1 MPLKLTPRQKDFL
14 GKFLELYQESQGSL
28 HYSFVAKRLGIAK
41 VTAYEMLCALER
53 LGLVRREYHS
63 RKGPGRHVVKFLP
76 SSQAL
81 DLESLGKEWEEVR
94 SLLARIVEKAK
105 DSSPEE
111 LREELLRVLPEN
123 PSPLLFMAGLT
134 AIAISAL
141 SRAFKKGQV
150 AEIQSL
156 LRAMPSPG
164 AIAGLVAGIAL
175 AGGVSPEI
183 IRKSMAGLRDD
194 AYQALADFAREFIQI
209 LSQEVEDEG
218 A

>member
-14 GKFLELYQESQGSL
+14 GKFLELYQEGQGSL
-28 HYSFVAKRLGIAK
+28 HYSFVAKKLGIAK
-41 VTAYEMLCALER
+41 VTAYEMLCALEK

-63 RKGPGRHVVKFLP
+63 RKGPGRHVVKFFP
-76 SSQAL
+76 SPQAL
-81 DLESLGKEWEEVR
+81 DLGSIGKEWEEVC
-94 SLLARIVEKAK
+94 SILAKIVEKAEG
-105 DSSPEE
+105 SSPEKLQE
-111 LREELLRVLPEN
+111 LPEN

-134 AIAISAL
+134 AMAIASLFRAL
-141 SRAFKKGQV
+141 KKGQI

-156 LRAMPSPG
+156 LKAMPSPG

-183 IRKSMAGLRDD
+183 IHKSMAGLGDD
-194 AYQALADFAREFIQI
+194 AYQALADFAKEFLQI
-209 LSQEVEDEG
+209 LSQEVKDEG